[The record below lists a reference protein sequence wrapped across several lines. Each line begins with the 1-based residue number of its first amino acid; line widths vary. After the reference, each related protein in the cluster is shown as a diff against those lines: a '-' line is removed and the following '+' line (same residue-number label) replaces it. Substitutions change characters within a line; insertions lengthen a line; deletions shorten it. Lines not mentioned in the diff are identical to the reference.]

1 MKATTAADYERR
13 ILRVLTHIQANLD
26 EPMHVEGLAGIA
38 SFSPY
43 HFHRIFRGMV
53 GETVIE
59 HVRRLRLE
67 RAAFQLSYGK
77 RRVTDISL
85 DAGYDALEA
94 FSRAF
99 KTVFGC
105 SPSAYR
111 SATAPARPSARSGV
125 HYSADGCIETFTP
138 VKGDLAMDVTVTEKK
153 PQAVAFV
160 RHTGPYEE
168 VGPTWERLCAW
179 AGPKGLITGETKFI
193 GVSYDD
199 PGVTEPDKIRY
210 DACISLD
217 RPVLPEGDIGV
228 QELPGGTF
236 AVTVHKGPYSGL
248 KDAYDWLM
256 GTWLADSGYE
266 AGGCPTYEVYLNAP
280 DKVPPEEL
288 RTEINLPLSR

>member
-1 MKATTAADYERR
+1 MKPTTAADYERR
-13 ILRVLTHIQANLD
+13 ILNVLTHIQAHLD
-26 EPMHVEGLAGIA
+26 EPLDVGRLAGIA
-38 SFSPY
+38 HFSPY

-53 GETVIE
+53 GETMIE

-67 RAAFQLSYGK
+67 KAAFHLSYGK

-85 DAGYDALEA
+85 DAGYEALEA

-99 KTVFGC
+99 KAAFGC

-111 SATAPARPSARSGV
+111 SANAPSRPTAKSGV
-125 HYSADGCIETFTP
+125 HFAADGRIGTFKP
-138 VKGDLAMDVTVTEKK
+138 VRGEHTMEVTITKK
-153 PQAVAFV
+153 NPQAVAFI

-179 AGPKGLITGETKFI
+179 AGPKGLITEKTPFI

-199 PGVTEPDKIRY
+199 PEVTEADKIRY
-210 DACISLD
+210 DACIGLD
-217 RPVLPEGDIGV
+217 QPVLPEGDIGV

-236 AVTVHKGPYSGL
+236 AVTVHIGPYSGL

-256 GTWLADSGYE
+256 GTWLTDSGYE

-280 DKVPPEEL
+280 DKVRPEEL
-288 RTEINLPLSR
+288 LTEINLPLTR

>member
-1 MKATTAADYERR
+1 MKPTTAADYERR
-13 ILRVLTHIQANLD
+13 ILNVLTHIQAHLDENLD
-26 EPMHVEGLAGIA
+26 VARLAGIA
-38 SFSPY
+38 HFSPY

-67 RAAFQLSYGK
+67 RAAFHLRYGR

-99 KTVFGC
+99 KNAFGC

-111 SATAPARPSARSGV
+111 SAGKPPRPRTKSGV
-125 HYSADGCIETFTP
+125 HFAADGRIRSFQP
-138 VKGDLAMDVTVTEKK
+138 VRGDHAMDVTIVEKK
-153 PQAVAFV
+153 PQPVAFV

-168 VGPTWERLCAW
+168 VGPAWERLCAW
-179 AGPKGLITGETKFI
+179 AGPKGLIGAETKFI

-199 PGVTEPDKIRY
+199 PDVTDPEKIRY
-210 DACISLD
+210 DACISLNE
-217 RPVLPEGDIGV
+217 PVLPEGDIGV

-248 KDAYDWLM
+248 KNVYDWLM
-256 GTWLADSGYE
+256 GTWLPDNGYE
-266 AGGCPTYEVYLNAP
+266 AGGCPTQEVYLNAP
-280 DKVPPEEL
+280 DKVPSEDL
-288 RTEINLPLSR
+288 RTEINLPLQA